1 MNAPLLIDAPVYK
14 DFVLEDLKSWRDEGL
29 RTALLTLVKVEG
41 RSPRPLGSQMAVAED
56 GRAVGAITGGCAERA
71 LALDAMAAI
80 ARGESYTELYG
91 EGSRFRDIVLPC
103 GSGLHV
109 HFDVS
114 LSDETLDK
122 LLAARHER
130 QVAELRYDLDAPYV
144 RTYVPQCRLAIVG
157 QGPITI
163 ALAQMAALAEISV
176 EIFTP
181 DRAVLRAF
189 AGRLMTGPEDF
200 DETMLD
206 DWTALAMTFHDHSYE
221 AEVLRKAVES
231 GAFFI
236 GALGSRPT
244 HERRL
249 ETLTAMGVTS
259 QQLAR
264 IHGPIGLDIGA
275 RTPPEIAVAV
285 LAQVVSGWREK
296 VPA

>member
-29 RTALLTLVKVEG
+29 RTALLSLVKVEG

-80 ARGESYTELYG
+80 ARGESHTELYG
-91 EGSRFRDIVLPC
+91 EGSRFKDIVLPC

-109 HFDVS
+109 HFDVG
-114 LSDETLDK
+114 LSDETLDG
-122 LLAARHER
+122 LLAARRER
-130 QVAELRYDLDAPYV
+130 RVADLRYDLEAPYV
-144 RTYVPQCRLAIVG
+144 RTYVPQCRLAVVG
-157 QGPITI
+157 QGPITT
-163 ALAQMAALAEISV
+163 ALAQMAVLAEIAV

-181 DRAVLRAF
+181 DRAVLRAC

-200 DETMLD
+200 DERMLD

-221 AEVLRKAVES
+221 AEVLHQAVNS

-244 HERRL
+244 HELRL
-249 ETLTAMGVTS
+249 EALAAMGATA

-285 LAQVVSGWREK
+285 LAQVVSAWRQK

>member
-80 ARGESYTELYG
+80 ARGESHTELYG

-114 LSDETLDK
+114 LTDETLDG
-122 LLAARHER
+122 LLAARRER
-130 QVAELRYDLDAPYV
+130 RVAELRYDLDAPYV

-236 GALGSRPT
+236 GALGSRLT

-285 LAQVVSGWREK
+285 LAQVVSAWREK

>member
-1 MNAPLLIDAPVYK
+1 MNAPLLIDPPVYK
-14 DFVLEDLKSWRDEGL
+14 DFVLEDLKIWRDEGL

-80 ARGESYTELYG
+80 ARGESHTELYG
-91 EGSRFRDIVLPC
+91 QGSRFRDIVLPC

-109 HFDVS
+109 HFDVD
-114 LSDETLDK
+114 LSDETLDG
-122 LLAARHER
+122 LLAARRER
-130 QVAELRYDLDAPYV
+130 RVAELRYDLAEPYV

-157 QGPITI
+157 QGPITV
-163 ALAQMAALAEISV
+163 ALAQMAALTEIAV

-181 DRAVLRAF
+181 DRAVLRAMP
-189 AGRLMTGPEDF
+189 AVPMNGPGDF
-200 DETMLD
+200 DETVLD
-206 DWTALAMTFHDHSYE
+206 DWTALAVTFHDHSYE
-221 AEVLRKAVES
+221 AEVLHKAVNS

-249 ETLTAMGVTS
+249 EALAAMGATS
-259 QQLAR
+259 RQLAR

-285 LAQVVSGWREK
+285 LAQVVSVWRQK